1 MPRLASVEPP
11 HMSCVIRIERAV
23 NGYEV
28 EMTDP
33 KIRAENMKPNT
44 KWRDP
49 EVSFVFKTV
58 KEVTDFLVANL
69 DKALPMDEYETS
81 FTKALKE
88 GDDD

>member
-1 MPRLASVEPP
+1 MG
-11 HMSCVIRIERAV
+11 CVIRIERAV

-33 KIRAENMKPNT
+33 KIRAANQKANSR
-44 KWRDP
+44 WRDP

-58 KEVTDFLVANL
+58 EEVTKFLTSNL

-81 FTKALKE
+81 FDAAVTE
-88 GDDD
+88 SEDDE